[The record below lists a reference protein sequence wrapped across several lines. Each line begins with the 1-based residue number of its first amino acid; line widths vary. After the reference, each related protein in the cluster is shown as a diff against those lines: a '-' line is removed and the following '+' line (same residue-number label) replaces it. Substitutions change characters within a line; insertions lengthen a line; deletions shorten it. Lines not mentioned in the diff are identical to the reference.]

1 MGVFISYA
9 REDRDAVEVLRRD
22 IEKSRHDT
30 WMDEELDG
38 GESWWATILEQIRGC
53 QAFVFVVSPDSLTS
67 RACRAELDYAL
78 ALHRP
83 LLPVMVRQVD
93 LQQAA
98 DAISDA
104 QVVD

>member
-67 RACRAELDYAL
+67 RACRAELGYAL
-78 ALHRP
+78 GLHP
-83 LLPVMVRQVD
+83 PFLPVLVGRVGGHQGRD
-93 LQQAA
+93 
-98 DAISDA
+98 
-104 QVVD
+104 